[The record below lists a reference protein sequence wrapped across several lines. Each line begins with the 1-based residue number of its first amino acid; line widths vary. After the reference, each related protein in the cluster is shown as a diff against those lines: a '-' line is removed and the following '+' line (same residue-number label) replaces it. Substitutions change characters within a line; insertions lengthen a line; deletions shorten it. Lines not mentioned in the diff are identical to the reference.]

1 MGIGRT
7 SVSDHILNRSLIK
20 DMLEALKEYAPYEY
34 ASGPKPGMYYTD
46 TKRED
51 GFSFKVY
58 TPKASKK
65 ALSIVAIT
73 DGRDEFMVQS
83 AEKYRDY
90 LKHISPEAVD
100 KWINFVEKDLGG
112 QISKLGYNNRINIPL
127 GKFRGNF
134 DKFIEAIK
142 GLI

>member
-1 MGIGRT
+1 MGSGR
-7 SVSDHILNRSLIK
+7 SSISDHMANHSFIK

-34 ASGPKPGMYYTD
+34 ASRPIPGKYYTD
-46 TKRED
+46 TKEEN

-73 DGRDEFMVQS
+73 NGRDEFMVQS
-83 AEKYRDY
+83 AAKYRNY
-90 LKHISPEAVD
+90 LSHLAPENVD
-100 KWINFVEKDLGG
+100 KWINFLEKDLGAP
-112 QISKLGYNNRINIPL
+112 ISRIDLNNRVNIPL

-134 DKFIEAIK
+134 DKFIDAIK